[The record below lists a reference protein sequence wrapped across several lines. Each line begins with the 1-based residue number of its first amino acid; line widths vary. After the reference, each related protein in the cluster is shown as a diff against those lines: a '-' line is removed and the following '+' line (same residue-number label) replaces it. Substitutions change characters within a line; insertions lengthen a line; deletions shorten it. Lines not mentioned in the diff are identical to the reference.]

1 MWRVTHGPF
10 ARFNTALYKIG
21 YPPWGAS
28 VRRRLIAQLNVDL
41 VIDCGANTGQ
51 YAAGLRNAGYFGRI
65 LSVEPGSE
73 AFAQLETAARR
84 DRRWECLR
92 AAVYDEDGRVSLRV
106 AEESPC
112 NTLFNPLPSDDEIVP
127 GVQTAFIEEVE
138 ALTLD
143 TIVDRYAS
151 GAQRIW
157 IKLDVEG
164 AELRAVSGGKTAL
177 GRSVAVE
184 AELGLVPIYE
194 NEPMFFE
201 TSKVLY
207 EEGFFLC
214 NTSGAF
220 QDTQGTWIKIDGV
233 FLRNEFRGKVRL

>member
-1 MWRVTHGPF
+1 
-10 ARFNTALYKIG
+10 
-21 YPPWGAS
+21 
-28 VRRRLIAQLNVDL
+28 
-41 VIDCGANTGQ
+41 
-51 YAAGLRNAGYFGRI
+51 
-65 LSVEPGSE
+65 
-73 AFAQLETAARR
+73 
-84 DRRWECLR
+84 
-92 AAVYDEDGRVSLRV
+92 
-106 AEESPC
+106 
-112 NTLFNPLPSDDEIVP
+112 LPSDDEMVP